1 MSKNKKVLSLVAG
14 FLLWPLALL
23 WESIYKFR
31 RFCYNYGI
39 YPQNKFQVPV
49 ISIGNLTFGGTGKTP
64 FTLWLSKY
72 LGSMDKKV
80 MILTRG
86 YKGKLEHKSGILRSG
101 RRLGYNPFEYGD
113 EALVLARRLEN
124 ASIVVG
130 KNRSENLRFYF
141 EEESPDVVLLDDGHQ
156 HLKLHRNT
164 NIVLF
169 DTLMPLSKYK
179 VAPLGYMREGF
190 SALKDAELIVLGRC
204 DQSSVEQKDKL
215 KSLIREHN
223 KIAPFAEIAYEP
235 IGFYYSSYEKAF
247 DVDAIKGKNV
257 ICVAGIASPLSFY
270 NLVESL
276 GGVIVHKEAFPDHH
290 YFNSDEISRLLEKAE
305 AEDAIIVTTEK
316 DIVKWRRI
324 SDDQNVVY
332 LEIQVNF
339 LAGEKETQ
347 AIISKTFLNSL

>member
-1 MSKNKKVLSLVAG
+1 VIQNKNIFSLILG
-14 FLLWPLALL
+14 FLLWPLAFL

-39 YPQNKFQVPV
+39 SPQNKFQVPV

-72 LGSMDKKV
+72 LGSMDKRV

-86 YKGKLEHKSGILRSG
+86 YKGKLEHKSGILRTG
-101 RRLGYNPFEYGD
+101 RRLGYNPFDYGD

-141 EEESPDVVLLDDGHQ
+141 EEESPDIVLLDDGHQ
-156 HLKLHRNT
+156 HLKLHRNI

-204 DQSSVEQKDKL
+204 DQASDEQKTNL

-223 KIAPFAEIAYEP
+223 KVAPFAEIAYRP
-235 IGFYYSSYEKAF
+235 KGFYYSSFEEAF
-247 DVDAIKGKNV
+247 DLEAIRGRNV

-276 GGVIVHKEAFPDHH
+276 GGIIVHKESFPDHH
-290 YFNSDEISRLLEKAE
+290 YFKADEISLLLEKAKQE
-305 AEDAIIVTTEK
+305 NAIIVTTEK

-324 SDDQNVVY
+324 SDDKNVVY
-332 LEIQVNF
+332 LEINIDF
-339 LAGEKETQ
+339 LSGEKETQ
-347 AIISKTFLNSL
+347 EIISKTFLNSF